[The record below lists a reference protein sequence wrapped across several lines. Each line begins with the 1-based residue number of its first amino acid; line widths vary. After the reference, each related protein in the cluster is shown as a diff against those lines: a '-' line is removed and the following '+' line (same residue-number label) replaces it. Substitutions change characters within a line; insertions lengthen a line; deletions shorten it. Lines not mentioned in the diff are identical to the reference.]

1 MELQP
6 NCSEIVCKLGEHFI
20 SDNLFEIFTDTYP
33 NDAVKMFVRWLKENR
48 KYYDDDVE
56 LEFLDDIGGGGNWDY
71 VETCYKIAKAV
82 YNKKITLKKGLELER
97 KAWEGDEIDI

>member
-33 NDAVKMFVRWLKENR
+33 NDAVKMFVRWLKENAEC
-48 KYYDDDVE
+48 YDE
-56 LEFLDDIGGGGNWDY
+56 LPGLEFLDNVGGGGNWDY
-71 VETCYKIAKAV
+71 VVDYKIAKAV